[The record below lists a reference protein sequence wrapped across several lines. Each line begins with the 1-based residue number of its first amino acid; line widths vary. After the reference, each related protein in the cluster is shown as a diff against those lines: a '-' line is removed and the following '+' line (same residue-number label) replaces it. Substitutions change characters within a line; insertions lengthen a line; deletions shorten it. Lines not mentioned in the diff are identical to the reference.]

1 MATAAPSAVMF
12 STRTKISLA
21 RAMSALVLLTRRLFG
36 RGAQADVARRGIHW
50 MLDLREGIDF
60 AIWVFG
66 KFEGS
71 TARAYEKLVQPG
83 HSVVDIGANMGAH
96 ALPLA
101 RLVGP
106 NGRVICFEPTDFA
119 FRKLAA
125 NVRLNPDLAARMTLV
140 QAMLLGAAN
149 GAVPETLFSGR

>member
-21 RAMSALVLLTRRLFG
+21 RAMSAPGLLTRRLFG

-66 KFEGS
+66 QFEGS
-71 TARAYEKLVQPG
+71 TARAYEKLVQR
-83 HSVVDIGANMGAH
+83 SE
-96 ALPLA
+96 LA
-101 RLVGP
+101 
-106 NGRVICFEPTDFA
+106 I
-119 FRKLAA
+119 
-125 NVRLNPDLAARMTLV
+125 
-140 QAMLLGAAN
+140 
-149 GAVPETLFSGR
+149 SI